1 LSNIIRRRASSFE
14 EHSLMSKAWEH
25 RGLSLRAADAL
36 VDNGILTLDDL
47 HRAHELE
54 LATIPSV
61 GRKSLAVLYGLMGG
75 ERLAATKGHQAGLVP
90 TRARI
95 QQSTSRNHR
104 LQKQGAWLGSHPR
117 RACAVACEQSPQSWP
132 RLGISLRR
140 GSPTTPA
147 APATCWPRDLAQSRP
162 VEVCR
167 AQPAPVGLAQR

>member
-1 LSNIIRRRASSFE
+1 MSNIIRRRASSFE

-75 ERLAATKGHQAGLVP
+75 ELPCSDERPPGRPRANEGADP
-90 TRARI
+90 TINR
-95 QQSTSRNHR
+95 S
-104 LQKQGAWLGSHPR
+104 
-117 RACAVACEQSPQSWP
+117 
-132 RLGISLRR
+132 
-140 GSPTTPA
+140 
-147 APATCWPRDLAQSRP
+147 
-162 VEVCR
+162 
-167 AQPAPVGLAQR
+167 